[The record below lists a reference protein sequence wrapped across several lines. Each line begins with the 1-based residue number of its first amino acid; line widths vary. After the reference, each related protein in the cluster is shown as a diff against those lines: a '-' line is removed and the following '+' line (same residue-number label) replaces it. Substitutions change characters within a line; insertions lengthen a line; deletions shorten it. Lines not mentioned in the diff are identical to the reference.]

1 MHDWMS
7 IQRQIEG
14 CVEKRIDMQQRF
26 FEAIRKKVD
35 IFEGELSANW
45 EKWKSIVLLSSKTAP
60 DFDEAPSTTYPV
72 DPNPQPG
79 VMIATDGSQIFPNK
93 HEISPLALITVSR
106 IKIDYKNYQD
116 MPLMDSKAWVLMS
129 EDLRE
134 NLEKERE
141 ISMEDLVSDR
151 RTLLEMDI
159 LAEIAEEQAQVENT
173 PPIIAL
179 CDGSLILWRLAERFE
194 KKYEKTIVEDFVK
207 HLHRLQSCGALVAG
221 YISGSNSREVMN
233 LIQLV
238 EESIQP
244 DLFDN
249 EIDDPIVIDTVLF
262 GRILKPGQRS
272 TLFHSQSK
280 ILKQKYGEQRI
291 SYFYLNVD
299 DEIAKV
305 EIPQWIAQD
314 KQLVDQT
321 AAHCLRQAK
330 LGGGYPVVLAES
342 HEHAVVRGPD
352 RETFYTLVEESLR
365 RKQLDPHSSAKQM
378 RKRTAIL

>member
-1 MHDWMS
+1 
-7 IQRQIEG
+7 
-14 CVEKRIDMQQRF
+14 
-26 FEAIRKKVD
+26 
-35 IFEGELSANW
+35 
-45 EKWKSIVLLSSKTAP
+45 
-60 DFDEAPSTTYPV
+60 
-72 DPNPQPG
+72 
-79 VMIATDGSQIFPNK
+79 
-93 HEISPLALITVSR
+93 
-106 IKIDYKNYQD
+106 
-116 MPLMDSKAWVLMS
+116 MDSKAWVLMS

-159 LAEIAEEQAQVENT
+159 LAEIAEEQALVENS

-244 DLFDN
+244 DLFD
-249 EIDDPIVIDTVLF
+249 EMVDDPIVIDTVLF
-262 GRILKPGQRS
+262 GRILKPGRRS

-280 ILKQKYGEQRI
+280 ILKQKYGDQRI

-305 EIPQWIAQD
+305 EIPQWIASD
-314 KQLVDQT
+314 KNLVDQI

-378 RKRTAIL
+378 RKRTALL